1 MFKNKN
7 FIKYIFLTVLLSVC
21 VFISLISNKSMA
33 LVNSNNKN
41 QEIDNIICEANTLKT
56 GYYLDE
62 ALSLLETCKYHSSDK
77 IINKKQEYENYKNSF
92 VKYEG
97 NVEHIFFHSLIIY
110 PDLAF
115 DNIGHSSEGYNMW
128 FVTVNEFKRILP
140 LLEEKGF
147 ILVNS
152 KDLYEINNNKI
163 IKKDLYLPPNK
174 KPLIIS
180 QDDVNYYD
188 YMKPDGF
195 AEKLVSKDNQI
206 FTLVKD
212 KNNNYNLTRDGDLV
226 PILDDYVDNHPEF
239 SYKGAKGILA
249 VTGYE
254 GVFGYRLNNEEDIDK
269 AINISNKLKVDGWEI
284 ASHSYTHN
292 GKGFF
297 GENPTYNNLSYDFNK
312 WNEVIRPIVGDT
324 NLFISPFG
332 VTLEGNNFD
341 LAKSN
346 GFDIYFCVDRNPNTE
361 KIKDTILMPRF
372 NIDGFTMFKCKED
385 VNERFFNVN
394 EVIDSSRPV
403 LNKK

>member
-62 ALSLLETCKYHSSDK
+62 ALSLLKTCKYHSSDK

-372 NIDGFTMFKCKED
+372 NIDGFTMNKCKD
-385 VNERFFNVN
+385 DINKRFFEVDM
-394 EVIDSSRPV
+394 VIDGNRP
-403 LNKK
+403 NFN